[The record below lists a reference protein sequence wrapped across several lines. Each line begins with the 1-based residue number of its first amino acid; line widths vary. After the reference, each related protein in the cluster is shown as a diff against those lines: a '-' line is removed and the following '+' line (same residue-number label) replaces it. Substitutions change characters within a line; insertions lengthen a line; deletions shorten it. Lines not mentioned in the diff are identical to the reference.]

1 MRLVFTTEARSDL
14 TSIGDMIAQDNPR
27 RALSFIDELEARCL
41 ALPEMPLAYPLVSR
55 KKDKGIRRLVH
66 GNYLVFYQV
75 KDDSVVIL
83 HVLAGSMNVDL
94 ILALEE

>member
-14 TSIGDMIAQDNPR
+14 TSIGDVIAQDNPS

-41 ALPEMPLAYPLVSR
+41 ALPETPLAYPLVSC

-66 GNYLVFYQV
+66 GNYLIFYRV
-75 KDDSVVIL
+75 DNDSVVIL
-83 HVLAGSMNVDL
+83 HVLAGRMNVDV
-94 ILALEE
+94 ILGLEA